1 MREVKV
7 FEGGQTVTLG
17 KVISVMGRTSTEVE
31 MGLSLHPLKD
41 WRMSETEQEK
51 PAATTASQNSL
62 SRFREAGMWDRPGNR
77 VETSHWSRSTE
88 ILCSDWMLPRHKEPA
103 QGTQSP
109 LLGAFLVFRWFF
121 MV

>member
-31 MGLSLHPLKD
+31 MGLSRHPLKD

-62 SRFREAGMWDRPGNR
+62 SRFREAGMWDRPGIR

-88 ILCSDWMLPRHKEPA
+88 ILCSHWSRSWCCYIRQLSYAIK
-103 QGTQSP
+103 TQLKAP
-109 LLGAFLVFRWFF
+109 NAP
-121 MV
+121 

>member
-51 PAATTASQNSL
+51 PAATTASRQGWPVAL
-62 SRFREAGMWDRPGNR
+62 VHVA
-77 VETSHWSRSTE
+77 TE
-88 ILCSDWMLPRHKEPA
+88 
-103 QGTQSP
+103 GTIRN
-109 LLGAFLVFRWFF
+109 V
-121 MV
+121 